1 MNPKGDSFSE
11 PAGRGIDHNPNLT
24 RTYDQGGFSRVLGAT
39 PKQRMLRGAGVI
51 VVIAI
56 AAYAFQAIE
65 PAAKPK
71 APPATPVSAE
81 KVVRRDVQIY
91 RYGYGTAR
99 ANNTVVLKA
108 RVDGTLDKI
117 MFTEGQEVKAGD
129 VIAQID
135 PRPYQAALDSALA
148 KKAQDEATLIKAK
161 SDLTRYQALT
171 KSQFSSQQT
180 LEAQQ
185 AAVAQGEATLQGDIA
200 QIDNARVQLGYTT
213 IRAPVTGRIGL
224 RQVDVGNI
232 LHATDQ
238 AGLAVI
244 SQVHPISVIFSL
256 SASEL
261 TAVTKGLASRPLPV
275 MAYTSD
281 DKEKLAD
288 GQLLTLDN
296 SVDEASG
303 TIKLKAIFSN
313 ENNQLW
319 PGQTVSAHILVDTKQ
334 GALTVPARAVQRGP
348 NGLFVYVVQ
357 PDSKVAVRA
366 VETAD
371 TAGDAVVITSDTL
384 AEGDTVVTDGQSR
397 LEPGAKVTLRN
408 AEGGT
413 KEKSPKDAS
422 SKDDASKAAVAN
434 D

>member
-11 PAGRGIDHNPNLT
+11 PAGRGVDHNPNLT
-24 RTYDQGGFSRVLGAT
+24 KPYAQKGGTSLFGST
-39 PKQRMLRGAGVI
+39 TKQRLLRGAGLV
-51 VVIAI
+51 VVIAL
-56 AAYAFQAIE
+56 AVYGFQE
-65 PAAKPK
+65 LQPAAKPK

-81 KVVRRDVQIY
+81 KVVRRDVPIY
-91 RYGYGTAR
+91 RFGYGTAR

-129 VIAQID
+129 IIAQID

-171 KSQFSSQQT
+171 KSQYSSQQT
-180 LEAQQ
+180 LEAQV
-185 AAVAQGEATLQGDIA
+185 AAVAQGEATLQGDVA

-213 IRAPVTGRIGL
+213 IRAPLTGRIGL

-238 AGLAVI
+238 TGLAVI

-256 SASEL
+256 SATEL
-261 TAVTKGLASRPLPV
+261 TAVTKGLAIHPLPV
-275 MAYTSD
+275 TAYSSD
-281 DKEKLAD
+281 DKDKLAD
-288 GQLLTLDN
+288 GELLTLDN

-303 TIKLKAIFSN
+303 TIKLKAVFSN
-313 ENNQLW
+313 EGNQLW
-319 PGQTVSAHILVDTKQ
+319 PGQTVSAHVLVDTHKA
-334 GALTVPARAVQRGP
+334 ALTVPARAVQRGP
-348 NGLFVYVVQ
+348 NGLYVYVVQ

-366 VETAD
+366 VETSE
-371 TAGDAVVITSDTL
+371 TSGDAIIVVSDTL

-397 LEPGAKVTLRN
+397 LEPGARVTLRN
-408 AEGGT
+408 ASGDA
-413 KEKSPKDAS
+413 KVKPAKAAS
-422 SKDDASKAAVAN
+422 SDDASPKAAVAQ
-434 D
+434 